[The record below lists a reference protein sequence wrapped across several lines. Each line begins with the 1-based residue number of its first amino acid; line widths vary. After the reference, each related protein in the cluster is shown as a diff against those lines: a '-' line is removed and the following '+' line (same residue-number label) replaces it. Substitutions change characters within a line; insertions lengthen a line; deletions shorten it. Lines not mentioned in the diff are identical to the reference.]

1 MRGDEGSH
9 VGGGPQLSENPENP
23 SPKRETLAAAGIISV
38 AVMASRVL
46 GVLRESLR
54 AALLGAGFHGDAFVI
69 AYRIPN
75 LLRDLFAEGALSA
88 AFVPTFTDF
97 LMNRSREEAHRLAG
111 LVMAAVFLITG
122 SLALLGI
129 YFAPQL
135 VSLIAPGFAAIPGK
149 AEFAAQLTAIMMPFL
164 PLVALSAVLMG
175 MLNAQ
180 RRFFVPALAPALFN
194 VVSIIVA
201 IILWFVTEDPA
212 AAAVGWSFGVLAGGA
227 AQLLAQVPSLWRL
240 RFRFVP
246 ALRGMLSNPGV
257 RRIARLMAPAVI
269 GLGAVQISIF
279 VNSIF
284 ASRLGNGPLSWL
296 DYAFRLYYL
305 PIGLFGVALGTV
317 TQTNVAEDAA
327 RGDREA
333 LRAGLAH
340 SLRLVMFLTV
350 PATIGLVALARP
362 IVSLLFEWGR
372 FTASDAEATS
382 YVLSAYVF
390 GLVAVSSVKVLVP
403 LFYALDRPGVPLI
416 ASVCAVCVNVGFNW
430 WSHRAIG
437 APGIAL
443 GMALGSLT
451 NMGML
456 LVMAGRQ
463 LGGWRGQG
471 LLLCLAKTLLASV
484 LIGLLARWG
493 AIVIGW
499 LWLEGTGPLLVRRL
513 TLAFVPI
520 ILAVLVYLP
529 YARRIG
535 IEEVGDVDR
544 ILEKIRRRL
553 PGGRSH

>member
-1 MRGDEGSH
+1 
-9 VGGGPQLSENPENP
+9 
-23 SPKRETLAAAGIISV
+23 
-38 AVMASRVL
+38 MASRVL

-54 AALLGAGFHGDAFVI
+54 AALLGAGVHGDAFVI

-111 LVMAAVFLITG
+111 LVMAALFLITG
-122 SLALLGI
+122 ALALLGI
-129 YFAPQL
+129 WFAPEL
-135 VSLIAPGFAAIPGK
+135 VALIAPGFSAIPGK
-149 AEFAAQLTAIMMPFL
+149 AEFAARLTAIMMPFL

-194 VVSIIVA
+194 LVSIAVA
-201 IILWFVTEDPA
+201 VGLWLTTSDPA

-227 AQLLAQVPSLWRL
+227 AQLFAQVPALWKL
-240 RFRFVP
+240 GFRFVP
-246 ALRGMLSNPGV
+246 ALGGMFSHPGV

-269 GLGAVQISIF
+269 GLGAVQLSIF

-327 RGDREA
+327 RGDSEA
-333 LRAGLAH
+333 LRAGLGH
-340 SLRLVMFLTV
+340 SLRLVFFLTV
-350 PATIGLVALARP
+350 PATIGLVALSQP
-362 IVSLLFEWGR
+362 IVTLLFEWGR
-372 FTASDAEATS
+372 FTAEDAQATS
-382 YVLSAYVF
+382 LVLSAYVV

-403 LFYALDRPGVPLI
+403 LFYALDRPRVPLV
-416 ASVCAVCVNVGFNW
+416 ASLCAVGVNVGFNW
-430 WSHRAIG
+430 WSHIALG

-443 GMALGSLT
+443 GMALGSIT
-451 NMGML
+451 NMAVL
-456 LVMAGRQ
+456 FLVAGKE
-463 LGGWRGQG
+463 LGGWGGEG
-471 LLLCLAKTLLASV
+471 LARTIAKVLLASIF
-484 LIGLLARWG
+484 IGLLAHWG
-493 AIVIGW
+493 AILIEW
-499 LWLEGTGPLLVRRL
+499 LWPLGEGPLALRRL
-513 TLAFVPI
+513 TVVFIPLF
-520 ILAVLVYLP
+520 LAVIVYLP

-535 IEEVGDVDR
+535 IEEVADVDR
-544 ILEKIRRRL
+544 ILEKIRKRL
-553 PGGRSH
+553 PGARA

>member
-1 MRGDEGSH
+1 MRR
-9 VGGGPQLSENPENP
+9 PALSEDPDNPR
-23 SPKRETLAAAGIISV
+23 RETLAAAGVISV

-54 AALLGAGFHGDAFVI
+54 AALLGAGVHGDAFVI

-111 LVMAAVFLITG
+111 LVMAALFVITG
-122 SLALLGI
+122 ALALLGI
-129 YFAPQL
+129 RFAPEL
-135 VSLIAPGFAAIPGK
+135 VNLIAPGFSDIPGK
-149 AEFAAQLTAIMMPFL
+149 AEFAARLTGIMMPFL
-164 PLVALSAVLMG
+164 PLIALSAVLMG

-201 IILWFVTEDPA
+201 IILWFTTGDPA

-227 AQLLAQVPSLWRL
+227 AQLLAQVPLLWKL
-240 RFRFVP
+240 GFRFVP
-246 ALRGMLSNPGV
+246 AMREMFSHPGV
-257 RRIARLMAPAVI
+257 RRIARLMAPAVV

-327 RGDREA
+327 RNDREA

-340 SLRLVMFLTV
+340 SLRLVIFLTL
-350 PATIGLVALARP
+350 PATVGLIALARP

-372 FTASDAEATS
+372 FTAGDAEATA

-403 LFYALDRPGVPLI
+403 LFYALDRPRVPLV
-416 ASVCAVCVNVGFNW
+416 ASVCAVLVNIGFNW
-430 WSHRAIG
+430 WSHTAIG

-443 GMALGSLT
+443 GMALGSIT
-451 NMGML
+451 NVAIL
-456 LVMAGRQ
+456 FVVAGKAV
-463 LGGWRGQG
+463 GGWRGQG
-471 LLLCLAKTLLASV
+471 LLLCLGKVLVASI
-484 LIGLLARWG
+484 LIGLLARWA
-493 AIVIGW
+493 AIVIDW
-499 LWLEGTGPLLVRRL
+499 VWFADVGPVLVRRL

-535 IEEVGDVDR
+535 IEEVSDVDR

-553 PGGRSH
+553 PGGRAR